1 MLKPV
6 KPKCGF
12 KTLLGFRTSLV
23 SVSEKQTET
32 GFNVWFRF
40 QCVVSVSMCGFG
52 FNVWFRFRFQCAV
65 SVSMCGVGYVLG
77 GNG

>member
-1 MLKPV
+1 MR
-6 KPKCGF
+6 F
-12 KTLLGFRTSLV
+12 QNTSWFQNELGF
-23 SVSEKQTET
+23 
-32 GFNVWFRF
+32 GFRKVNRNWF

-52 FNVWFRFRFQCAV
+52 FNVRFRFRYVVSVSMCGFGFRFQCVV